1 MDEVRNHLEPERQI
15 AQETENLHSR
25 EIDLCVECLE
35 HLTKGFNEI
44 GGSFAWEEPRATI
57 LLLATRG
64 YNSLRWAWEM
74 LRKGYYS
81 QANTL
86 SRTAWECWFHGLY
99 LMLHPDKL
107 EDWRSPANR
116 PDLTRMRNR
125 VVED

>member
-64 YNSLRWAWEM
+64 YNSLRWAWENAA
-74 LRKGYYS
+74 KGILL
-81 QANTL
+81 AGKHTL
-86 SRTAWECWFHGLY
+86 SNSMGVLVSWALFNASSRQA
-99 LMLHPDKL
+99 
-107 EDWRSPANR
+107 
-116 PDLTRMRNR
+116 
-125 VVED
+125 